1 MNELE
6 LADKIA
12 DLLMQGLTT
21 IEIKKNLRLEIND
34 NKYLRVVY
42 NFMKLNPQP
51 KTQSQLIKE
60 IESELFICLDEYK
73 INPCKLVDSRIE
85 SLKHRYSTILLQ

>member
-6 LADKIA
+6 LSDKIA
-12 DLLMQGLTT
+12 DLLMQGLTPT
-21 IEIKKNLRLEIND
+21 EIKKELEIND

-60 IESELFICLDEYK
+60 IESELFICLEEYK
-73 INPCKLVDSRIE
+73 INHCKLVNSRIE